1 MTMVFVTFGVA
12 IGALA
17 GCMPSLMRN
26 AGISA
31 ETLGL
36 GLTFSTLLTVLAMSA
51 GGALARRFSNRAV
64 LLAMLPALGLSLFA
78 YLAAQSPLWF
88 FLAILPMG
96 LCFGLTDLFMNAEAV
111 ALEHDLRRPVF
122 MALHGSVSAGVSVT
136 AVLASY
142 VSIEYGPAVVGGM
155 AAVMFALSWAMV
167 RRAVPP
173 RVLAPAKAAHNGRLP
188 DKRPLV
194 LLGIAAG
201 LIIAAETTALLWSA
215 NLLDEI
221 APALA
226 AIAGLGAAFYG
237 LCNALV
243 RFPGDRMRR
252 ALGEIPLL
260 IGSLAVSIAG
270 FMVLGLSVS
279 FVLSVAA
286 FAAAG
291 FGLALLIPC
300 IFGIAANLAP
310 DNRAGALS
318 FISFLTALPRILAPM
333 LFGLAAA
340 EFGTAF
346 AFGLVA
352 LGLAAALALIV
363 AFKRGEYA

>member
-17 GCMPSLMRN
+17 GCMPSVMRN
-26 AGISA
+26 ADVAPG
-31 ETLGL
+31 TLGL
-36 GLTFSTLLTVLAMSA
+36 GLTLSTLMTVLAMSA
-51 GGALARRFSNRAV
+51 GGELARRFSNRAV
-64 LLAMLPALGLSLFA
+64 LLAMLPALGLSL
-78 YLAAQSPLWF
+78 LACLSAQSPMWF
-88 FLAILPMG
+88 FLAIVPMG

-122 MALHGSVSAGVSVT
+122 MAFHGSVSAGVSVT

-142 VSIEYGPAVVGGM
+142 VSTQFGPSVVGGL
-155 AAVMFALSWAMV
+155 AAVMFALSSAMV
-167 RRAVPP
+167 RRAVAP
-173 RVLAPAKAAHNGRLP
+173 RPLAPAKAAHNGRLAN
-188 DKRPLV
+188 KQPLA
-194 LLGIAAG
+194 LLGVAAG

-215 NLLDEI
+215 NLLDEL

-252 ALGEIPLL
+252 ALGDIPLL
-260 IGSLAVSIAG
+260 AGSLIVSAG
-270 FMVLGLSVS
+270 GFIVLGLSGS
-279 FVLSVAA
+279 FALSVAA

-291 FGLALLIPC
+291 LGLALLIPC
-300 IFGIAANLAP
+300 IFGIAAGLAP
-310 DNRAGALS
+310 DNRAVALS
-318 FISFLTALPRILAPM
+318 FISLLTALPRILTPM

-340 EFGTAF
+340 SLGTAF

-352 LGLAAALALIV
+352 LGLAAALALV
-363 AFKRGEYA
+363 LVFKRGGYV

>member
-17 GCMPSLMRN
+17 GAMPSVMRN

-36 GLTFSTLLTVLAMSA
+36 GLTLSTLMTVLAMSA
-51 GGALARRFSNRAV
+51 GGELARRFSNRAV
-64 LLAMLPALGLSLFA
+64 LLVMLPAHGLFLLA
-78 YLAAQSPLWF
+78 YLSAQSPLWF

-122 MALHGSVSAGVSVT
+122 MAFHGSVSAGVCVT

-142 VSIEYGPAVVGGM
+142 VSAHFGPAVVGGL
-155 AAVMFALSWAMV
+155 ALAMFALSWAMV
-167 RRAVPP
+167 RRSVTP
-173 RVLAPAKAAHNGRLP
+173 RPLAPGKAAHNGRLP

-215 NLLDEI
+215 NLLDEL

-252 ALGEIPLL
+252 ILGEIPLL
-260 IGSLAVSIAG
+260 IGSLAVSIGG
-270 FMVLGLSVS
+270 FVVLGLSGS
-279 FVLSVAA
+279 FALSVAA

-318 FISFLTALPRILAPM
+318 FISLLTALPRILAPV

-340 EFGTAF
+340 ELGTTF

-352 LGLAAALALIV
+352 LGLAAALILIL
-363 AFKRGEYA
+363 AFKRGGYA

>member
-1 MTMVFVTFGVA
+1 
-12 IGALA
+12 
-17 GCMPSLMRN
+17 MRN

-36 GLTFSTLLTVLAMSA
+36 GLTLSTLVTVLAMSA
-51 GGALARRFSNRAV
+51 GGQLARRFSNRAV
-64 LLAMLPALGLSLFA
+64 LLVMLPAHGLFLFA

-122 MALHGSVSAGVSVT
+122 MAFHGSVSAGVCVT

-142 VSIEYGPAVVGGM
+142 LSARFGPEVVGGL
-155 AAVMFALSWAMV
+155 ALAMFALSWAMV
-167 RRAVPP
+167 RRSVPP
-173 RVLAPAKAAHNGRLP
+173 RPLAPGKAAHNSRLP

-215 NLLDEI
+215 NLLDEL

-237 LCNALV
+237 LCNALM

-270 FMVLGLSVS
+270 FLVLGMSGSFALSVT
-279 FVLSVAA
+279 A
-286 FAAAG
+286 FATAG

-318 FISFLTALPRILAPM
+318 FISLLTALPRVLAPV

-340 EFGTAF
+340 ELGTAF

-352 LGLAAALALIV
+352 LGLAAALGLV
-363 AFKRGEYA
+363 LAFRHGGYA